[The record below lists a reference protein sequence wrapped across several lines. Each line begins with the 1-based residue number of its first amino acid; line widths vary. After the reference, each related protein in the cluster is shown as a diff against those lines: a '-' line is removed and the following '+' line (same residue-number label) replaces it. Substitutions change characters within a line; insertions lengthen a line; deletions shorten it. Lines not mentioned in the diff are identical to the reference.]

1 MYVVYSHLLSN
12 ISPSCCYGNCHSP
25 PVLIFLLLLLL
36 KSPKLQ
42 VIHMENTTSSFVLKN
57 MVHFTFLLLMAG

>member
-1 MYVVYSHLLSN
+1 MWYTAIFFPTSVLAVAMETA
-12 ISPSCCYGNCHSP
+12 IPP

-42 VIHMENTTSSFVLKN
+42 VIHTENTTSSFVLKN